1 MIYTDVVK
9 DKLLMFLQQL
19 FAQKELYGRSGDG
32 KMQNDYR
39 WHLDDNQTKIMIM
52 DTNTENLEAV
62 EKRPALIITRSPIQ
76 WQKIAIDQ
84 RLNYDWQRDISS
96 YNDLLSSSL
105 RVNCFARNGL
115 EAEFLA
121 TIVFQC
127 VQFFSKDLK
136 QMEEIFD
143 IASVQIGEEAVVL
156 SDSQIELSVVP
167 VIIGVYLNNSWK
179 VSSEGTI
186 INSFGLTLNYGSKL
200 RDGRDS
206 GKHITDP

>member
-9 DKLLMFLQQL
+9 DKILMFLQQL
-19 FAQKELYGRSGDG
+19 FAQEHLYGNSEDESMR
-32 KMQNDYR
+32 NEFR

-76 WQKIAIDQ
+76 WQKLAIDQ
-84 RLNYDWQRDISS
+84 RFRYDWQKDISS
-96 YNDLLSSSL
+96 YSDLLSSSL
-105 RVNCFARNGL
+105 RVNCFSRNGL

-127 VQFFSKDLK
+127 VQFFAKDLK
-136 QMEEIFD
+136 QMDEIFD
-143 IASVQIGEEAVVL
+143 ITSVQIGEEAIVL

-167 VIIGVYLNNSWK
+167 VIIGVYLNNTWK

-186 INSFGLTLNYGSKL
+186 VNSFGLTLNYGSKL
-200 RDGRDS
+200 QDGRSS
-206 GKHITDP
+206 GKYETDP

>member
-9 DKLLMFLQQL
+9 DKILIFLQQL
-19 FAQKELYGRSGDG
+19 FSQEQLYGNGDEDMG
-32 KMQNDYR
+32 NDFR

-76 WQKIAIDQ
+76 WQKLAIDQ
-84 RLNYDWQRDISS
+84 RFSYDWKSDASS
-96 YNDLLSSSL
+96 YTDLLSSNL
-105 RVNCFARNGL
+105 RVNCFSRNGL

-127 VQFFSKDLK
+127 VQFFAKDLK
-136 QMEEIFD
+136 QMDEIFD
-143 IASVQIGEEAVVL
+143 ITSVQIGEEAIVL

-167 VIIGVYLNNSWK
+167 VIIGVYLNNTWK

-186 INSFGLTLNYGSKL
+186 VNSFGLTLNYGSKL
-200 RDGRDS
+200 QDGRSS
-206 GKHITDP
+206 GKHVTDP